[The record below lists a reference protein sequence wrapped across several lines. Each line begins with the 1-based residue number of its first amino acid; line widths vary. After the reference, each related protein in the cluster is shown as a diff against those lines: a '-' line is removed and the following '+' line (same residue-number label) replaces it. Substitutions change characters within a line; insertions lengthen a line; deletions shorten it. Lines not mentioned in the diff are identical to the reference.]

1 MMNWSFV
8 RKVSFH
14 FIQMC
19 FLIFSQKNLCFEY
32 SLKKGEEKL
41 SDGAEKLFREFI
53 THAFAKGRKVDAE
66 EGEKMVE
73 NVTIVTKKKA
83 EDGTEVLCQEVIQ
96 YQGEE
101 KKQKKKEAPLAGAK
115 FVSMKEKLKA
125 QMMER
130 RLEVTT

>member
-41 SDGAEKLFREFI
+41 SDGAEKLFQKFI

-66 EGEKMVE
+66 EEERTVEK
-73 NVTIVTKKKA
+73 VTIVTKKKA

-96 YQGEE
+96 Y
-101 KKQKKKEAPLAGAK
+101 
-115 FVSMKEKLKA
+115 
-125 QMMER
+125 
-130 RLEVTT
+130 

>member
-1 MMNWSFV
+1 M
-8 RKVSFH
+8 
-14 FIQMC
+14 
-19 FLIFSQKNLCFEY
+19 CFEY
-32 SLKKGEEKL
+32 SLKKGKEKL
-41 SDGAEKLFREFI
+41 SDGAEKLFQKFI
-53 THAFAKGRKVDAE
+53 THAFAKGRKVVAE
-66 EGEKMVE
+66 EEERKV
-73 NVTIVTKKKA
+73 VTIVTKKKA